1 MLAPVTL
8 GFYGSCRKM
17 AEIFLFIFWNDGSWG
32 WWTFPLQQLIWRCC
46 WELESIQMVLAL
58 TTVALPCGC
67 QLLHSTLLDCW
78 KNHSSLKALPN
89 HRKEGKPQA
98 LVRTLQFAEHI
109 SKHIA
114 SVTVWESDE
123 VSNLFTGRTP
133 LVEDEGEVV
142 CLAIW
147 YFSSPSLCSS
157 LQACFYM
164 WPCSIIIM
172 LLGEHEHFFWL
183 HLFFSP
189 PTHPRWSGSWTEWE
203 QCENECREN
212 VWLSS
217 SAGSCWVERQL
228 FFSHTLALDR
238 CSLGD
243 ENRPFMGGA
252 VQQGEGAAHYFQQ
265 NVYLVEEEVSPPSLL
280 KMLLMKAKEHWTRKT

>member
-1 MLAPVTL
+1 MEATGKWLRFFSSSSWMMEVGTGGHFHCSNSSEDAVRNWNPSRWYWHLSLWHFPVAASYYAVL
-8 GFYGSCRKM
+8 C
-17 AEIFLFIFWNDGSWG
+17 
-32 WWTFPLQQLIWRCC
+32 WTV
-46 WELESIQMVLAL
+46 E
-58 TTVALPCGC
+58 
-67 QLLHSTLLDCW
+67 
-78 KNHSSLKALPN
+78 KNHSSLKTLPN

-98 LVRTLQFAEHI
+98 LVWSLQFAEHI
-109 SKHIA
+109 SKHVA

-123 VSNLFTGRTP
+123 VSNLFTGQTP
-133 LVEDEGEVV
+133 LVEGEGEVV

-147 YFSSPSLCSS
+147 YFSSPSLSGS

-172 LLGEHEHFFWL
+172 VLGEHEHFFWL

-217 SAGSCWVERQL
+217 SVGSCWVERQL
-228 FFSHTLALDR
+228 FFSHTLASDC
-238 CSLGD
+238 CSLRD

-252 VQQGEGAAHYFQQ
+252 VQPTSREKGLRVISSRTYF
-265 NVYLVEEEVSPPSLL
+265 
-280 KMLLMKAKEHWTRKT
+280 